1 MVEFGSL
8 LQFTFNNKRSTSQKG
23 LYVVNWSA
31 FELQHAWMARTISDI
46 VADKNS
52 TFTLKQK
59 QMGKSHIFKLGG
71 NFSCPMSGMLH
82 CLIAN
87 LDWILQ
93 RHSICAIIQI
103 DNQKMQHYMARGS
116 NRQ

>member
-1 MVEFGSL
+1 MIRHKLEVFLHHGGIRL
-8 LQFTFNNKRSTSQKG
+8 FAPV
-23 LYVVNWSA
+23 Y
-31 FELQHAWMARTISDI
+31 LQHAWMARTISDI